1 MMRAEVAV
9 CLLAEVAYEHDEDFR
24 GHLPLLFHAMLLLM
38 DSTDSL
44 VFRHAQ
50 QVVTHLL
57 YSLSVRHLEIHRA
70 AGISPIQSN
79 LTPSTAKPESSSG
92 TSLSNQE
99 WHDGYQPCPG
109 KTSLLDIPQTARVL
123 YLDCASIATAHLYW
137 FGTTA
142 RLTAVWKVQYGT

>member
-1 MMRAEVAV
+1 MRAEVAV

-70 AGISPIQSN
+70 AGDHPTSRVMFSVQTRTEKQNDAIQARS
-79 LTPSTAKPESSSG
+79 EG
-92 TSLSNQE
+92 QQE
-99 WHDGYQPCPG
+99 LIC
-109 KTSLLDIPQTARVL
+109 
-123 YLDCASIATAHLYW
+123 
-137 FGTTA
+137 
-142 RLTAVWKVQYGT
+142 

>member
-70 AGISPIQSN
+70 AGELLPSGNDGSAPTPRLRRIRQISPS
-79 LTPSTAKPESSSG
+79 
-92 TSLSNQE
+92 
-99 WHDGYQPCPG
+99 D
-109 KTSLLDIPQTARVL
+109 
-123 YLDCASIATAHLYW
+123 
-137 FGTTA
+137 
-142 RLTAVWKVQYGT
+142 

>member
-1 MMRAEVAV
+1 MRAEVAV

-70 AGISPIQSN
+70 AGELCFAYGVYICHPRLCLLPLRASFG
-79 LTPSTAKPESSSG
+79 TASSA
-92 TSLSNQE
+92 E
-99 WHDGYQPCPG
+99 
-109 KTSLLDIPQTARVL
+109 KTSISSAGLLDITSTIF
-123 YLDCASIATAHLYW
+123 CKMKS
-137 FGTTA
+137 
-142 RLTAVWKVQYGT
+142 

>member
-1 MMRAEVAV
+1 MRAEVAV

-57 YSLSVRHLEIHRA
+57 YSLSVRHLELHRA
-70 AGISPIQSN
+70 AGIAPSPLPPHPSVFMPASN
-79 LTPSTAKPESSSG
+79 VVFGAPSISRRHLLHTDTLLELYSTLSKLTF
-92 TSLSNQE
+92 
-99 WHDGYQPCPG
+99 
-109 KTSLLDIPQTARVL
+109 LDEYP
-123 YLDCASIATAHLYW
+123 
-137 FGTTA
+137 
-142 RLTAVWKVQYGT
+142 

>member
-1 MMRAEVAV
+1 MRAEVAV

-57 YSLSVRHLEIHRA
+57 YYLSVRHLEIHRA
-70 AGISPIQSN
+70 AGEGSSMKN
-79 LTPSTAKPESSSG
+79 SESHSG
-92 TSLSNQE
+92 LE
-99 WHDGYQPCPG
+99 
-109 KTSLLDIPQTARVL
+109 A
-123 YLDCASIATAHLYW
+123 
-137 FGTTA
+137 
-142 RLTAVWKVQYGT
+142 